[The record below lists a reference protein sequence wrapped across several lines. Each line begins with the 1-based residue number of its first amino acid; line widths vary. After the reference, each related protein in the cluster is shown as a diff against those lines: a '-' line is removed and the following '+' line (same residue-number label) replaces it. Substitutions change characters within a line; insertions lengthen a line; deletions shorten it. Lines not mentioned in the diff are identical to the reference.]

1 AQGVVMVDVPTVRK
15 CMKVTKKTLK
25 VNDDMRRAMRLLIGE
40 HFPAIPVIDDDRHV
54 VGILSE
60 KDCLRTICRWANEQ
74 IAGGTVGDHMSPL
87 IHTVRPDMD
96 LLATAA
102 EFITCNFVSLP
113 VVENGR
119 LVGTISRQ
127 DVLTGVRDWHEAQD
141 QELERLHAAKSG
153 HERPSTIAE
162 MQKTLGSHTR
172 EQLASI
178 FKSR

>member
-1 AQGVVMVDVPTVRK
+1 MG
-15 CMKVTKKTLK
+15 
-25 VNDDMRRAMRLLIGE
+25 RALRVLIGE
-40 HFPAIPVIDDDRHV
+40 QFPAIPVVDDDNRV

-60 KDCLRTICRWANEQ
+60 KNCLQTICRWANEQ

-87 IHTVRPDMD
+87 LHTVNADMD

-102 EFITCNFVSLP
+102 EFISCNFVSLP
-113 VVENGR
+113 VVEEDR
-119 LVGTISRQ
+119 LIGTISRQ
-127 DVLTGVRDWHEAQD
+127 DVLAGVRDWHEAQD
-141 QELERLHAAKSG
+141 QELERLHAVKSG

-162 MQKTLGSHTR
+162 MQRTLGSHTR

>member
-1 AQGVVMVDVPTVRK
+1 MIEVPTVRK
-15 CMKVTKKTLK
+15 HMKAARKTLK
-25 VNDDMRRAMRLLIGE
+25 PSDDMRKAMPILIGE
-40 HFPAIPVIDDDRHV
+40 HFPAVPVIDDEKHV

-113 VVENGR
+113 VVEKGQ

-162 MQKTLGSHTR
+162 MQRTLGSHTR

>member
-1 AQGVVMVDVPTVRK
+1 MVEVPTVRK
-15 CMKVTKKTLK
+15 CMKPTKKVLK
-25 VNDDMRRAMRLLIGE
+25 ANDDMRTAMQLLIGE
-40 HFPAIPVIDDDRHV
+40 HFSTIPVVDDQKHV

-74 IAGGTVGDHMSPL
+74 IAGGSVGDHMSPVT
-87 IHTVRPDMD
+87 HTVKPDMD

-102 EFITCNFVSLP
+102 EFLACNFVSLP
-113 VVENGR
+113 VVEGGR
-119 LVGTISRQ
+119 LVGDISRQ
-127 DVLTGVRDWHEAQD
+127 DVLTGVRDWHQAQD
-141 QELERLHAAKSG
+141 EELERLHAAKSG

-162 MQKTLGSHTR
+162 MQRTLGSHTR

>member
-1 AQGVVMVDVPTVRK
+1 MVEVPTVRK
-15 CMKVTKKTLK
+15 CMKATQKTLN
-25 VNDDMRRAMRLLIGE
+25 VNDDMRSAMQLLIGE
-40 HFPAIPVIDDDRHV
+40 QFQAVPIVDDDKQV

-87 IHTVRPDMD
+87 VHTVKPDMD

-102 EFITCNFVSLP
+102 EFITCNFVTLP

-127 DVLTGVRDWHEAQD
+127 DVLTGVRDWHQAQD

-162 MQKTLGSHTR
+162 MQRTLGSHTR

>member
-1 AQGVVMVDVPTVRK
+1 MVEVPTVRK
-15 CMKVTKKTLK
+15 SMKSAKKTLK
-25 VNDDMRRAMRLLIGE
+25 VTDDMGRALRVLIGE
-40 HFPAIPVIDDDRHV
+40 HFPAIPVVDADKHV

-87 IHTVRPDMD
+87 IHTVKPDMD
-96 LLATAA
+96 ILAAAA
-102 EFITCNFVSLP
+102 EFLTCNFVSLP
-113 VVENGR
+113 VVEKGR

-127 DVLTGVRDWHEAQD
+127 DVLTSVRDWHQAQD

-162 MQKTLGSHTR
+162 MQRTLGSHTR